1 MEFMNLEDEIYIEK
15 QNRHDFDDVV
25 HIFDEWLECSGLS
38 DNYDSYWVSAYG
50 SLLLDGVPQKIT
62 ATCKAKHFNTE
73 YNLTF
78 VKGRL
83 MQITRIE

>member
-1 MEFMNLEDEIYIEK
+1 MNLEDEIFIEK
-15 QNRHDFDDVV
+15 QNRHDFDDVI